1 MYFPRFLRPLHKLAS
16 LVFLTATVLVA
27 PELRA
32 SDRPRIVTTNTI
44 LADIAAHVAG
54 PSFDVHCLVPLGA
67 DLHGFEPRPADVARL
82 TGAVLVVAN
91 GAGFEPWLDKMLASS
106 GYRGARVAATTG
118 VQLLHAS
125 GEPCAHGH
133 AHAHD
138 HGHDPIDP
146 HAWQDPINGIRYAL
160 NIRDALVPLAPER
173 RAEIERRTQLYVSQ
187 LEMTHA
193 WMRRIFA
200 AIPAAQRRIVT
211 SHDAFAYLARACDI
225 EILPMRGLDSR
236 QEPDARHVA
245 ELVEQLRAGKVRA
258 IFVEAVSNPKMLE
271 QLARDTGVALG
282 GELFSDSLGPTGS
295 GAETYLGL
303 LRENAL
309 TIANAVNSR

>member
-1 MYFPRFLRPLHKLAS
+1 MAS
-16 LVFLTATVLVA
+16 LVA
-27 PELRA
+27 PSLQA
-32 SDRPRIVTTNTI
+32 SSRPRIVTTNTI

-54 PSFDVHCLVPLGA
+54 PSFEVHCLVPVGA

-91 GAGFEPWLDKMLASS
+91 GAGFEPWLEKMLASS
-106 GYRGARVAATTG
+106 GYDGARVTATTG

-133 AHAHD
+133 THEHSHG

-146 HAWQDPINGIRYAL
+146 HAWQDPVNGIRYAL

-173 RAEIERRTQLYVSQ
+173 QAEIENRTRLYIAQ

-200 AIPAAQRRIVT
+200 AIPEEQRRIVT
-211 SHDAFAYLARACDI
+211 SHDAFAYLGRACGL

-245 ELVEQLRAGKVRA
+245 DLVEQLRAGKVRA

-282 GELFSDSLGPTGS
+282 GELFSDSLGPAGS
-295 GAETYLGL
+295 GADTYLGL

-309 TIANAVNSR
+309 AIATAVSGR